1 LTNAVSF
8 NAGAFACFFT
18 AGCTCALTAVIPTDK
33 VSENTSLFRKAM
45 ILYFYKNKTFETI
58 LYKKTTLLLVPL
70 KWQQVAIIPLRKLL
84 CILM

>member
-18 AGCTCALTAVIPTDK
+18 AGCTCAVTAVIPTDK

-45 ILYFYKNKTFETI
+45 ILYFYKIKHLKLFHIKNDTI
-58 LYKKTTLLLVPL
+58 IVPL
-70 KWQQVAIIPLRKLL
+70 K
-84 CILM
+84 